1 MTDNQKLKNLLKK
14 LFENKEYKSTI
25 FDNDE
30 YIGKVDEYVFYYT
43 MRVGAVVGEGSNAVG
58 DVQVTISSITV
69 NGEDFYPNWV
79 LDNYSNNTWYI
90 SDLND
95 MIWKEHFDLI
105 PFSIYL
111 TIYGYDEEMI

>member
-1 MTDNQKLKNLLKK
+1 MTENQKLKNLLKK

-25 FDNDE
+25 FDGVFADV
-30 YIGKVDEYVFYYT
+30 YDFYYT

-69 NGEDFYPNWV
+69 NGEDFYSNWV
-79 LDNYSNNTWYI
+79 LDKYSNNTWYI

-95 MIWKEHFDLI
+95 LIWKEHFDLI
-105 PFSIYL
+105 PFSVYL
-111 TIYGYDEEMI
+111 TIYGHDEEMI

>member
-1 MTDNQKLKNLLKK
+1 MTENQKLKNLLKK

-25 FDNDE
+25 FDGEFADE
-30 YIGKVDEYVFYYT
+30 VDVYDFYYT

-79 LDNYSNNTWYI
+79 LDNYSNNTLYM

-95 MIWKEHFDLI
+95 LIWKEHFDLI
-105 PFSIYL
+105 PFSVYL
-111 TIYGYDEEMI
+111 TIYGYDEEII

>member
-1 MTDNQKLKNLLKK
+1 MTENQKLKNLLKK
-14 LFENKEYKSTI
+14 LFEDKEYKSTI
-25 FDNDE
+25 FDGEFADE
-30 YIGKVDEYVFYYT
+30 VDVYDFYYT

-58 DVQVTISSITV
+58 DIQVTISSITV

-79 LDNYSNNTWYI
+79 LDNYSNNTWYM

-95 MIWKEHFDLI
+95 LIWKEHFDLI
-105 PFSIYL
+105 PFSVYL

>member
-1 MTDNQKLKNLLKK
+1 MTENQKLKNLLKK

-25 FDNDE
+25 FDGEFADE
-30 YIGKVDEYVFYYT
+30 VDVYDFYYT

-79 LDNYSNNTWYI
+79 LDNYSNNTWYM

-95 MIWKEHFDLI
+95 LIWKEHFDLI
-105 PFSIYL
+105 PFSVYL
-111 TIYGYDEEMI
+111 TIYGHDEEMI